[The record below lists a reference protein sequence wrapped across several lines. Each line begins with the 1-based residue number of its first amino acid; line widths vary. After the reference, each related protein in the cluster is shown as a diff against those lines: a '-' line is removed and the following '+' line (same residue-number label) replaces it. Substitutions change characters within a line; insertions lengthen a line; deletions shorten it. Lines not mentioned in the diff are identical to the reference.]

1 MLGALAGALGGPFD
15 WAPMPWNTVESWL
28 TNLHPDTWSGALIIL
43 ALFWLAGLLLSHL
56 LNRMIRLIVA
66 RDHDNRLDR
75 MSIGFL
81 SKVASAFVWIMILM
95 LYAHMIPALDRLAT
109 ALLASVSVAS
119 VVFGLAAQSTL
130 SNFVA
135 GFSLIFYRPF
145 RLGDKLQISA
155 PGGVETGV
163 VEDVSLGYTMLKTYD
178 NRRVII
184 SNASIS
190 STTMINMS
198 AKEQRT
204 MALIPISISYDA
216 DIDAARAL
224 ILEIAKGLPDI
235 EEVVG
240 CPVTNL
246 GASSVDFSLRVWC
259 ADSGVAAGV
268 KNSVLE
274 AVKKRFDAAGIEIPY
289 AYQNVV
295 IKEMPSAFMREE
307 RAKSE

>member
-1 MLGALAGALGGPFD
+1 MT
-15 WAPMPWNTVESWL
+15 WKTVESWEMH
-28 TNLHPDTWSGALIIL
+28 LHPDRWSGALIIL
-43 ALFWLAGLLLSHL
+43 ALFLLAGLLLSRL
-56 LNRMIRLIVA
+56 LKRTILLVVA

-75 MSIGFL
+75 MSIAFL
-81 SKVASAFVWIMILM
+81 SKVASAFVWIIVLM
-95 LYAHMIPALDRLAT
+95 LYAHMILALDKLAT
-109 ALLASVSVAS
+109 AMLASVSVAS

-145 RLGDKLQISA
+145 RLGDKLQITA

-184 SNASIS
+184 SNSSIS
-190 STTMINMS
+190 SSTMINLS

-204 MALIPISISYDA
+204 MAIIPISIGYDA
-216 DIDAARAL
+216 DIDTARAL
-224 ILEIAKGLPDI
+224 ILEVASGLLEI
-235 EEVVG
+235 EEVVS

-274 AVKKRFDAAGIEIPY
+274 AVKKRFDTAGIEIPY

-295 IKEMPSAFMREE
+295 IKNAPESVDQEE
-307 RAKSE
+307 RLKTE

>member
-1 MLGALAGALGGPFD
+1 MNWKNLQP
-15 WAPMPWNTVESWL
+15 WASHV
-28 TNLHPDTWSGALIIL
+28 HPGTWSGALIIL
-43 ALFWLAGLLLSHL
+43 AFFVLAGLLLSHL
-56 LNRMIRLIVA
+56 LRQGIRVVVA

-75 MSIGFL
+75 MSVAFL
-81 SKVASAFVWIMILM
+81 SKVASAFVWILILM

-155 PGGVETGV
+155 PTGVETGT
-163 VEDVSLGYTMLKTYD
+163 VEDVSLGYTVLKTYD

-190 STTMINMS
+190 NTTMVNLS
-198 AKEQRT
+198 AREART
-204 MALIPISISYDA
+204 MAVVPISIGYDV
-216 DIDAARAL
+216 DIDAARAV
-224 ILEIAKGLPDI
+224 ILEVAAGLPDI

-268 KNSVLE
+268 RNALLE

-289 AYQNVV
+289 AYQNVQ
-295 IKEMPSAFMREE
+295 ITKLPEEFSKAE
-307 RAKSE
+307 RAKTE

>member
-1 MLGALAGALGGPFD
+1 MTWKTL
-15 WAPMPWNTVESWL
+15 ESWEMH
-28 TNLHPDTWSGALIIL
+28 LHPDRWSGALIIL
-43 ALFWLAGLLLSHL
+43 AVFLVAGLLLSRL
-56 LNRMIRLIVA
+56 LKRMILLVVE
-66 RDHDNRLDR
+66 RDRDNRLDR
-75 MSIGFL
+75 MSIAFL
-81 SKVASAFVWIMILM
+81 SKVASAFVWIMVLM
-95 LYAHMIPALDRLAT
+95 LYAHMIPALDKLAT

-145 RLGDKLQISA
+145 RLGDKLQINA
-155 PGGVETGV
+155 PGGVETGI

-184 SNASIS
+184 SNSSIS
-190 STTMINMS
+190 SSTMINLS

-204 MALIPISISYDA
+204 MAMIPISIGYDS
-216 DIDAARAL
+216 DIDTARAL
-224 ILEIAKGLPDI
+224 ILEIAAGLPEI
-235 EEVVG
+235 EEVVS

-268 KNSVLE
+268 KNTVFE

-289 AYQNVV
+289 AYQNVL
-295 IKEMPSAFMREE
+295 IKEVPKSADQEQQDKTE
-307 RAKSE
+307 

>member
-1 MLGALAGALGGPFD
+1 MT
-15 WAPMPWNTVESWL
+15 WKNVENWL
-28 TNLHPDTWSGALIIL
+28 THFHPDKWSGALIIL
-43 ALFWLAGLLLSHL
+43 AIFLVAGLLLSHL
-56 LNRMIRLIVA
+56 LKRAIRLIVA

-145 RLGDKLQISA
+145 RLGDKLQITA

-163 VEDVSLGYTMLKTYD
+163 VEDVSLGYTVLRTYD
-178 NRRVII
+178 NRRVIM
-184 SNASIS
+184 SNSSIS
-190 STTMINMS
+190 STTMINLS
-198 AKEQRT
+198 ATEQRT
-204 MALIPISISYDA
+204 MAIIPISIGYGS
-216 DIDAARAL
+216 DIDEARAL
-224 ILEIAKGLPDI
+224 ILEVASGNPAI

-268 KNSVLE
+268 RNDIFE
-274 AVKKRFDAAGIEIPY
+274 AVKKRFDAVGIEIPY
-289 AYQNVV
+289 AYQNVL
-295 IKEMPSAFMREE
+295 IKEVPAALRQQE
-307 RAKSE
+307 RPETA

>member
-1 MLGALAGALGGPFD
+1 MTWTTAEA
-15 WAPMPWNTVESWL
+15 WL
-28 TNLHPDTWSGALIIL
+28 THLHPDKWSGALIIL
-43 ALFWLAGLLLSHL
+43 ALFVLAGFLLSHL
-56 LNRMIRLIVA
+56 LKRAIRLVVE

-95 LYAHMIPALDRLAT
+95 FYAHMIPALDKLAT

-145 RLGDKLQISA
+145 RLGDKLAINA
-155 PGGVETGV
+155 PGGVETGT
-163 VEDVSLGYTMLKTYD
+163 VEDVSLGYTVLKTYD
-178 NRRVII
+178 NRRVIL
-184 SNASIS
+184 SNSSIS
-190 STTMINMS
+190 STIMINLS
-198 AKEQRT
+198 AKELRT
-204 MALIPISISYDA
+204 MTMIPISIGYDS

-224 ILEIAKGLPDI
+224 IMEVASGISDI
-235 EEVVG
+235 QEVVG
-240 CPVTNL
+240 CPVVNL

-268 KNSVLE
+268 KKTVLE

-289 AYQNVV
+289 AYQNIVV
-295 IKEMPSAFMREE
+295 KDLPAASDPAE
-307 RAKSE
+307 RAEKG

>member
-1 MLGALAGALGGPFD
+1 MTWKTL
-15 WAPMPWNTVESWL
+15 ESWE
-28 TNLHPDTWSGALIIL
+28 THLHPDRWSGALIIL
-43 ALFWLAGLLLSHL
+43 ALFIVAGLLLSRL
-56 LNRMIRLIVA
+56 LKRTILLVVE
-66 RDHDNRLDR
+66 RDRDNRLDR
-75 MSIGFL
+75 MSISFL
-81 SKVASAFVWIMILM
+81 SKVASAFVWILVLM
-95 LYAHMIPALDRLAT
+95 LYAHMIPALDKLAT

-145 RLGDKLQISA
+145 RLGDKLQITA
-155 PGGVETGV
+155 PGGVETGI

-190 STTMINMS
+190 SSTMINLS
-198 AKEQRT
+198 TKEQRT
-204 MALIPISISYDA
+204 MAMIPISIGYDS
-216 DIDAARAL
+216 DIDTAREL
-224 ILEIAKGLPDI
+224 ILEVASGRPDI
-235 EEVVG
+235 EEVVS

-259 ADSGVAAGV
+259 ADSGIAAGV
-268 KNSVLE
+268 KNSVFE

-295 IKEMPSAFMREE
+295 IKKAPQPNDQEE
-307 RAKSE
+307 KIKAD

>member
-1 MLGALAGALGGPFD
+1 MTSK
-15 WAPMPWNTVESWL
+15 TVENWL
-28 TNLHPDTWSGALIIL
+28 TNLHPDRWSGALIIL
-43 ALFWLAGLLLSHL
+43 VLFVLAGLLLSHL
-56 LNRMIRLIVA
+56 LKRAIHVVVE

-75 MSIGFL
+75 MSIAFL
-81 SKVASAFVWIMILM
+81 SKVASAFVWIIILM
-95 LYAHMIPALDRLAT
+95 FYAHMIPALDRLAT

-145 RLGDKLQISA
+145 RLGDKLQINA
-155 PGGVETGV
+155 PTGLETGI

-184 SNASIS
+184 SNSSIS
-190 STTMINMS
+190 ITTMVNLS
-198 AKEQRT
+198 AKELRT
-204 MALIPISISYDA
+204 MAIVPISIGYDS
-216 DIDAARAL
+216 DIDKARAL
-224 ILEIAKGLPDI
+224 ILEVASGLPDI
-235 EEVVG
+235 EEVVS

-246 GASSVDFSLRVWC
+246 GASSVDFSLRLWC

-274 AVKKRFDAAGIEIPY
+274 AAPWA
-289 AYQNVV
+289 NVAR
-295 IKEMPSAFMREE
+295 IK
-307 RAKSE
+307 